1 MKNTRQDAH
10 EQALTEFVSL
20 AVHALRLHRLCGDV
34 YPEDGWP
41 EANVALAAYARLK
54 RSRRTA
60 RELRRGKSNAK
71 ALLALIEAWQA
82 VDLGDEQPFDAS
94 EIEPLQLREW
104 KP

>member
-1 MKNTRQDAH
+1 MMKNTRQDAH
-10 EQALTEFVSL
+10 EQALTEFVAL

-54 RSRRTA
+54 RSRRTE
-60 RELRRGKSNAK
+60 RIGKSNAK

-94 EIEPLQLREW
+94 EIEPLQLHEW

>member
-1 MKNTRQDAH
+1 MMDSDAH
-10 EQALTEFVSL
+10 EQALTEFIAL

-54 RSRRTA
+54 RSRRTE
-60 RELRRGKSNAK
+60 RIGKGNAK

-94 EIEPLQLREW
+94 EIEPLQLHEW